1 MVSGRTGPDPW
12 EPLQPGK
19 RIGRYRIEKELGRG
33 GMSVVYLAEDLHLG
47 KYWAVKAIRKPPEGM
62 ASEGESGRASL
73 RAEAELMKK
82 LEHPALPRIVDIFT
96 EQDSVILVMDYVE
109 GDTLAELLKR
119 IGPFSEKL
127 VREWLICLA
136 GVLQYLHSQDPPV
149 IYRDMKPANVIRK
162 RDGSLVLL
170 DLGIAREYKTD
181 QELDTV
187 ALGTRGY
194 APPEQYG
201 NAQTDIRS
209 DIYSLGMTGAEL
221 LTGIP
226 PDKDPWFY
234 QSHPFR
240 KVFPEISQD
249 MENILN
255 RCLAFSPR
263 DRFESCAALIRA
275 LRHQDRLQ
283 RKGKSGR
290 PGTVKRGRIL
300 VLTGLLVWEGLAVLL
315 TGNAKEKTAQ
325 AQTTQVQT
333 EPEQTEPA
341 QVESTQAES
350 EKVESE
356 QTEKVQTGLGAAESE
371 QAEQE
376 TEFVSDEVALA
387 QDPAEEL
394 LSFLADS
401 ERSGVFSE
409 EQGRLLQEHLAALPE
424 EIRQDSRRYGEICFE
439 AGRLYL
445 FCYTGDKGSLRSRI
459 LHAQPYFAEAE
470 VPEAGAYRQLCDYYI
485 TYVFGVPGIEGPDTG
500 DCMEALQEIRIC
512 LEEADKISDG
522 DGPYLQ
528 LVWLQSMAEL
538 LREYRQSFADTWVS
552 REELTDVLDQIEEKV
567 RAARAERAD
576 LAALQEEILAAC
588 AHSRE
593 DILRAYENIEKWK
606 EAEHVYEK
614 NDGAA

>member
-47 KYWAVKAIRKPPEGM
+47 KYWAVKAIRKSPDGM
-62 ASEGESGRASL
+62 SSEGESGRASL
-73 RAEAELMKK
+73 LAEAELMKK

-162 RDGSLVLL
+162 RDGNLVLL

-275 LRHQDRLQ
+275 LRHQDRMP
-283 RKGKSGR
+283 RNGKSGR
-290 PGTVKRGRIL
+290 TIMVKRGRIL
-300 VLTGLLVWEGLAVLL
+300 FLTGLIVWEGLAGLV

-325 AQTTQVQT
+325 AQTTQVHT
-333 EPEQTEPA
+333 EPEQTESA
-341 QVESTQAES
+341 QAKSEEAEP
-350 EKVESE
+350 E
-356 QTEKVQTGLGAAESE
+356 QTEKVQTESGATESE

-376 TEFVSDEVALA
+376 TEFVSNEPTQT
-387 QDPAEEL
+387 QDPAKEL
-394 LSFLADS
+394 LSFLAGS

-409 EQGRLLQEHLAALPE
+409 EQSSLLQEYLAALPD
-424 EIRQDSRRYGEICFE
+424 EIRQDSRRYGEICYE

-445 FCYTGDKGSLRSRI
+445 FCYAGDKGSLRSRI

-470 VPEAGAYRQLCDYYI
+470 VPEAGAYRQLCDFFI
-485 TYVFGVPGIEGPDTG
+485 TYVFSVPGVEGPDTG
-500 DCMEALQEIRIC
+500 DCMGALQEIRIC

-528 LVWLQSMAEL
+528 LVWLQSMEEL

-552 REELTDVLDQIEEKV
+552 KEELTGVLDQIEEKV
-567 RAARAERAD
+567 HAIRAEHAD

-593 DILRAYENIEKWK
+593 DILRTYENIEKWK
-606 EAEHVYEK
+606 EAEHVYEE

>member
-47 KYWAVKAIRKPPEGM
+47 KYWAVKAIRKSPDGM
-62 ASEGESGRASL
+62 SSEGESGRASL
-73 RAEAELMKK
+73 LAEAELMKK

-96 EQDSVILVMDYVE
+96 EEDSVILVMDYVE

-275 LRHQDRLQ
+275 LRHQDRMP

-300 VLTGLLVWEGLAVLL
+300 VLAGLLVWEGLTGLL
-315 TGNAKEKTAQ
+315 AGSAKEKTAQ

-333 EPEQTEPA
+333 VPEQKEREQTESA
-341 QVESTQAES
+341 QAES
-350 EKVESE
+350 E
-356 QTEKVQTGLGAAESE
+356 QT
-371 QAEQE
+371 
-376 TEFVSDEVALA
+376 
-387 QDPAEEL
+387 
-394 LSFLADS
+394 
-401 ERSGVFSE
+401 
-409 EQGRLLQEHLAALPE
+409 
-424 EIRQDSRRYGEICFE
+424 
-439 AGRLYL
+439 
-445 FCYTGDKGSLRSRI
+445 
-459 LHAQPYFAEAE
+459 
-470 VPEAGAYRQLCDYYI
+470 
-485 TYVFGVPGIEGPDTG
+485 
-500 DCMEALQEIRIC
+500 
-512 LEEADKISDG
+512 
-522 DGPYLQ
+522 
-528 LVWLQSMAEL
+528 
-538 LREYRQSFADTWVS
+538 
-552 REELTDVLDQIEEKV
+552 
-567 RAARAERAD
+567 
-576 LAALQEEILAAC
+576 
-588 AHSRE
+588 
-593 DILRAYENIEKWK
+593 
-606 EAEHVYEK
+606 
-614 NDGAA
+614 